1 MSAFNKLRRS
11 VACLSPYKELTSSAN
26 IASSRALSR
35 NDKDATAHGRAEC
48 DSMRVLMPDLVTVFL
63 IRHGTTA
70 RVGKGLTGWL
80 PGHSLD
86 ENGRKQAD
94 ELASRLAN
102 APFTAIYSSPLER
115 ACETAAPLARRLGL
129 EVRIREEFGEVRFGD
144 WQGKD
149 FIEIERDPRW
159 SPFNSYR
166 SFTRAPGGEMMLQTQ
181 ARMVRGL
188 LDLVEAHANET
199 VAVFSHADAIK
210 SALMHFLGIPLDFH
224 IRLEILPASV
234 SVIEFFPELPLVKVV
249 NATDFSA

>member
-1 MSAFNKLRRS
+1 
-11 VACLSPYKELTSSAN
+11 
-26 IASSRALSR
+26 
-35 NDKDATAHGRAEC
+35 
-48 DSMRVLMPDLVTVFL
+48 MPERVTVLL
-63 IRHGTTA
+63 IRHGTTP

-94 ELASRLAN
+94 HLSGRLA
-102 APFTAIYSSPLER
+102 AVPLTAIYSSPLER
-115 ACETAAPLARRLGL
+115 AAETAAPLARRLGL
-129 EVRIREEFGEVRFGD
+129 EVQIREEFGEVHFGD

-149 FIEIERDPRW
+149 FGEIERDSRW

-166 SFTRAPGGEMMLQTQ
+166 SFTRPPGGEMMLETQ

-188 LDLVEAHANET
+188 LNLLEAHENEI

-224 IRLEILPASV
+224 TRLEILPASI
-234 SVIEFFPELPLVKVV
+234 SVVDFFPELPLVRVV
-249 NATDFSA
+249 NSTDFNVQ